1 MKFYKN
7 LAFITA
13 LLVDARPQAAMAD
26 NRVNS
31 LSNKHKYDFDYFK
44 MLEWER
50 PLAPSYKKGKMVNKW
65 YFYDPSGN
73 LKEIRYF
80 SPSF

>member
-50 PLAPSYKKGKMVNKW
+50 SLAP
-65 YFYDPSGN
+65 
-73 LKEIRYF
+73 LI
-80 SPSF
+80 

>member
-31 LSNKHKYDFDYFK
+31 LSNKHKHDFGYFK
-44 MLEWER
+44 KLEWER
-50 PLAPSYKKGKMVNKW
+50 SLQLSYKKRKN
-65 YFYDPSGN
+65 GN
-73 LKEIRYF
+73 EE
-80 SPSF
+80 